1 MNYKDTIK
9 KAAIKSFQL
18 LPVRNNTV
26 FCHNFYGNGFDENP
40 RYIAEELLKTNSF
53 KIYWA
58 LSRENASLPLPEG
71 IERVII
77 GTPKYFRAIATSKV
91 WISNVRLPEYF
102 TKRKNQFYVQT
113 WHGDLGLKK
122 IEYDVL
128 DKLSESYVRNMK
140 NDDKMINLM
149 LSGSKHFTNVCRNA
163 FKYNGEILKCDCP
176 KNDNIINADKA
187 KAKKQ
192 VKKDLGIKEDNI
204 LLYMPTFRTDYSTD
218 PYNIDLDK
226 VKKSLEKNT
235 GKSWKVLCKM
245 HPNVQNK
252 HKNINC
258 TDYISIDKYNNT
270 QQAIAAC
277 DILISDYS
285 SVLFDAM
292 LANKTVLVY
301 ANDEELY
308 RKNERGLYFNLS
320 DLPFPYFKSSAE
332 IVRYINQDKLKHAKD
347 NYRQFFKEQDVNT
360 EGNAS
365 KIVADYISKICF
377 NK

>member
-1 MNYKDTIK
+1 
-9 KAAIKSFQL
+9 
-18 LPVRNNTV
+18 
-26 FCHNFYGNGFDENP
+26 
-40 RYIAEELLKTNSF
+40 
-53 KIYWA
+53 
-58 LSRENASLPLPEG
+58 
-71 IERVII
+71 
-77 GTPKYFRAIATSKV
+77 
-91 WISNVRLPEYF
+91 
-102 TKRKNQFYVQT
+102 
-113 WHGDLGLKK
+113 
-122 IEYDVL
+122 
-128 DKLSESYVRNMK
+128 MK
-140 NDDKMINLM
+140 NDDKMIDLM

-163 FKYNGEILKCDCP
+163 FKYNGEILKCGCP
-176 KNDNIINADKA
+176 KNDNIINADKT

-192 VKKDLGIKEDNI
+192 VKKDLDIKEDNI

-347 NYRQFFKEQDVNT
+347 NYRQFFKEQDVYT